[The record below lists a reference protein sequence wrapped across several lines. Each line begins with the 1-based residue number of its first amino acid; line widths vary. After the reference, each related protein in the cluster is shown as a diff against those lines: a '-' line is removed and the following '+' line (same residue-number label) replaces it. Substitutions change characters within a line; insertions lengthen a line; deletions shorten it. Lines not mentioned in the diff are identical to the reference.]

1 MCLGVCVVINLFKI
15 IACIVR
21 DNWLACLCRLETL
34 LGLSDEGYF
43 RFVFVNRNVCTNTVG
58 IGHACKLSIYNG
70 YKSETTTLPI
80 YIYIY
85 IFLEYYKEKCETKI
99 MGKRMRGEGM

>member
-1 MCLGVCVVINLFKI
+1 MCSGVCVVINLFKI

-21 DNWLACLCRLETL
+21 DKIGWHACADWKPYLDFLK
-34 LGLSDEGYF
+34 GISDF
-43 RFVFVNRNVCTNTVG
+43 IFVNINVCTNTVG

-85 IFLEYYKEKCETKI
+85 IFLEYYKDIKMKEI
-99 MGKRMRGEGM
+99 GKVEG